1 MELTYYTIDDLALP
15 AKGVIRKRQSI
26 AHFDTLAEALRH
38 FQSLGPSMH
47 KSLGLT
53 DGAHTLELVR
63 RVSFFEDDREGE
75 DILAADL
82 PSDPVWSQVPEA
94 EPAVRT
100 CVETLHLRYMLC
112 PDAVMPIPTS
122 DQLPKNHRDKY
133 LWLDQGRKRNSAI
146 RWVYIAGTGWTSLKE
161 WASHADTHP
170 LVLRYR
176 VDGMTEN
183 GAYHPMDIL
192 PWEYPLLLRRTL
204 ARLCQNTGGARL

>member
-1 MELTYYTIDDLALP
+1 
-15 AKGVIRKRQSI
+15 
-26 AHFDTLAEALRH
+26 
-38 FQSLGPSMH
+38 MH

-100 CVETLHLRYMLC
+100 CVETLHLRYMLR

-133 LWLDQGRKRNSAI
+133 LWLDQGHKRKSAI

-161 WASHADTHP
+161 WTSHADTHP

-204 ARLCQNTGGARL
+204 ARLCQNTGGTRL

>member
-1 MELTYYTIDDLALP
+1 MELTYYTTDDLALP
-15 AKGVIRKRQSI
+15 AKGVIRKRQAI
-26 AHFDTLAEALRH
+26 AHFNTLAEALRH

-82 PSDPVWSQVPEA
+82 ASDPAWSQVPEA

-133 LWLDQGRKRNSAI
+133 LWLDQGHKRNSAI

-161 WASHADTHP
+161 WTSHADTHP

-204 ARLCQNTGGARL
+204 ARLRQNTGGTGL